1 MEYKITLIY
10 FYAKW
15 CWVKSSYLWAKVYGK
30 LVRIEMSK
38 SKLPYNISR
47 VHKQWAND
55 YIIKN
60 AATLITI
67 TSLKIYLEGIDNQR
81 KLSESGVR
89 HLLKNVLKYSNK
101 SAHKLWK

>member
-1 MEYKITLIY
+1 MLSEVEWRAVIY
-10 FYAKW
+10 EPKYMD
-15 CWVKSSYLWAKVYGK
+15 K
-30 LVRIEMSK
+30 LERIEMSK
-38 SKLPYNISR
+38 YKLPYNISR

-67 TSLKIYLEGIDNQR
+67 TSLKNYPDGIDNQR
-81 KLSESGVR
+81 KLLESGVR